1 MAEKHFFEQ
10 RKHGENYLI
19 PFLERECP
27 EFRTFQILDVGCAEA
42 GFLDALH
49 AAGIPG
55 LGLELEAERLAISK
69 SFNPGLEIIEGDIAD
84 PAIVSRVARSFNL
97 IVIRDVIEHIP
108 CKDTVFEHLNALLR
122 PGGFI
127 YITFPPRFSPF
138 GGHQQN
144 AKSYLRRIPWLHL
157 LPAIVVRALGRAAG
171 EHPKIVESI
180 ITQRH
185 IGLSIRQFEELAAKH
200 GYRIYRKELFLFR
213 PVYRVRYG
221 LPTQKLP
228 DVPLVREFIAL
239 GCECLLQ
246 KAPAPAP
253 KERLSGLS

>member
-10 RKHGENYLI
+10 RKHAESYLI
-19 PFLERECP
+19 PFLERYCP
-27 EFRTFQILDVGCAEA
+27 KFRMFRILDVGCAEA

-55 LGLELEAERLAISK
+55 LGLELEMERIAVSK
-69 SFNPGLEIIEGDIAD
+69 SFNPHLDILKGDITD
-84 PAIVSRVARSFNL
+84 PQIVSKINKRFDL

-108 CKDTVFEHLNALLR
+108 EKDAVFEHLNALLL
-122 PGGFI
+122 PDGFI

-144 AKSYLRRIPWLHL
+144 AGSFLRRIPYLHL
-157 LPAIVVRALGRAAG
+157 LPASIVRALGKAAG
-171 EHPKIVESI
+171 EPPNIVESI

-185 IGLSIRQFEELAAKH
+185 IGLSIRQFEELIAKH
-200 GYRIYRKELFLFR
+200 GYRMHRKELFLFR
-213 PVYRVRYG
+213 PVFRVRYG
-221 LPTQKLP
+221 LPTQRMS
-228 DVPLVREFIAL
+228 DIPLLREFLAL

-246 KAPAPAP
+246 KGPTPAVA
-253 KERLSGLS
+253 